1 MNSLF
6 ESALARG
13 CGILALVPVVHLI
26 GACSEEVVEQAAV
39 VRPINI
45 LTVGDLAGGQVL
57 SYPGEIRPVQNAE
70 LAFEVPGRL
79 IELPVV
85 EGEDVQAG
93 QQLAS
98 LDPADFQSIV
108 NEAQAAFNA
117 SESTYSRYL
126 DLLDTGAVST
136 QAFELAERNVE
147 VAAAQLETATKGLND
162 TRLIAPFAGRVSRT
176 YVDNFS
182 NVQAKQ
188 AVILLQDTSSL
199 EVVVNVPEQDWQR
212 ANPGLTLPQRS
223 ERLRS
228 QVRVA
233 AAPDREFPATLTEFS
248 TSADPVT
255 RTFEARLRFEP
266 PDDLAL
272 LPGMT
277 VEIVVDVSEN
287 ALGASAELW
296 IPASSVLADDTG
308 DATVWIVDSTT
319 MQVSRTRV
327 ELGTLSGAE
336 IRILSGLERG
346 DRVAVSGVHNLR
358 EGMEVRELGQ

>member
-6 ESALARG
+6 EAALARG
-13 CGILALVPVVHLI
+13 CGILALVPAVYLI
-26 GACSEEVVEQAAV
+26 TACSEEVVERAAV

-45 LTVGDLAGGQVL
+45 LTVGGLTGGEVL
-57 SYPGEIRPVQNAE
+57 KYPAEIRPIQNAE

-85 EGEDVQAG
+85 EGEDVMAG

-98 LDPADFQSIV
+98 LDPADFQSVV
-108 NEAQAAFNA
+108 NEVQAAFNA
-117 SESTYSRYL
+117 AESTYNRYL
-126 DLLDTGAVST
+126 GLFDTGAVSA
-136 QAFELAERNVE
+136 QAFELAQRNVE

-162 TRLIAPFAGRVSRT
+162 TRLIAPFSGRVSRT

-199 EVVVNVPEQDWQR
+199 EVLINVPEQDWQR
-212 ANPGLTLPQRS
+212 ARPGVTLAQRS
-223 ERLRS
+223 ELLRS
-228 QVRVA
+228 RVSIA
-233 AAPDREFPATLTEFS
+233 SIPGRDFPAVLTEFS
-248 TSADPVT
+248 TAADPVT
-255 RTFEARLRFEP
+255 RTFGARLRFDP
-266 PDDLAL
+266 PNDLAL

-277 VEIVVDVSEN
+277 AEVTINIPEE
-287 ALGASAELW
+287 ALGASAAVW
-296 IPASSVLADDTG
+296 IPSAAVLADDVG
-308 DATVWIVDSTT
+308 SATVWTVDSTT
-319 MQVSRTRV
+319 MQVHRTGV
-327 ELGTLSGAE
+327 EVGALSGAD
-336 IRILSGLERG
+336 IRILGGLAVG